1 MEHQLKSKSVLANL
15 GLIFFQKQ
23 YLQNTMA
30 IHVYNMTTYKH
41 DVTLPL

>member
-23 YLQNTMA
+23 YPQSTIA
-30 IHVYNMTTYKH
+30 IHVYNMTKYSH
-41 DVTLPL
+41 DVTQPL